1 MKKIILVL
9 GMVTCIL
16 GLTACGELTTS
27 GTVDA
32 SVITKEDAISEAE
45 YIAEN
50 IEMIISYEAQAQVA
64 DDKVVSAAVSS
75 WEDAMDV
82 MGSYVSIKDV
92 VIKEATE
99 TSIIFV
105 ATIEGSLSDATM
117 EVSLDPTVGYNSIVI
132 STENQPFWSK
142 LSLNGTNILA
152 GLGIAFAG
160 IIFIFGLVS
169 VYGFV
174 KKGLGK
180 TAQKESDSVDKTI
193 AQIIKNEEVDLSDDL
208 ELVAVITA
216 AIAASMGSTS
226 TEGFVV
232 RTIRKSR

>member
-16 GLTACGELTTS
+16 GLTACGELATS

-32 SVITKEDAISEAE
+32 SILTNEAAIGEAE

-50 IEMIISYEAQAQVA
+50 IEMIISYEAQSQVA
-64 DDKVVSAAVSS
+64 EDKVISAAVSS

-92 VIKEATE
+92 VIKEATD

-117 EVSLDPTVGYNSIVI
+117 EVSIDPQVGYNSIVI
-132 STENQPFWSK
+132 STKNQPFWSG
-142 LSLNGTNILA
+142 LTFNGTNILS
-152 GLGIAFAG
+152 GLGIVFVS

-180 TAQKESDSVDKTI
+180 APQKESDSVDKTI

>member
-16 GLTACGELTTS
+16 GLTACGELATS
-27 GTVDA
+27 GTVDT

-50 IEMIISYEAQAQVA
+50 IEMIISYEAQSQVA
-64 DDKVVSAAVSS
+64 SDKVVSAAVSS

-132 STENQPFWSK
+132 STEEQPFWSE

-152 GLGIAFAG
+152 GIGIVFAG

-180 TAQKESDSVDKTI
+180 TPQKESDSVDKTI
-193 AQIIKNEEVDLSDDL
+193 AQIIKNEEIDLTDDL

-226 TEGFVV
+226 TEGFIV

>member
-16 GLTACGELTTS
+16 GLTACGELATS

-32 SVITKEDAISEAE
+32 SVITEEAAIGQAE

-50 IEMIISYEAQAQVA
+50 IEMIISYEAQSQVA
-64 DDKVVSAAVSS
+64 DDKVISAAVSS
-75 WEDAMDV
+75 WEDSMDV

-92 VIKEATE
+92 VIKEATD

-117 EVSLDPTVGYNSIVI
+117 EVSIDPQVGYSSIVI
-132 STENQPFWSK
+132 STKNQPFWSG
-142 LSLNGTNILA
+142 LSLDGINVLA
-152 GLGIAFAG
+152 GLGIVFVS
-160 IIFIFGLVS
+160 IIFIFGLIS
-169 VYGFV
+169 VYGYIKNGLV
-174 KKGLGK
+174 K
-180 TAQKESDSVDKTI
+180 TTQKESDAVDKTI
-193 AQIIKNEEVDLSDDL
+193 AQIIKNEETDLSNDL

-226 TEGFVV
+226 TEGFIV